1 MTFHRSGAF
10 RSNLNQSQTPKQGRA
25 TASRALAVFRPY
37 VPQLGVILVA
47 ITVTSILGLIN
58 PLLLKAIIDVAIGQK
73 DWTLLNVFVGLMIV
87 VPIVTGLIGVGQT
100 YVSNVVG
107 QRVMRDLRLTLYQ
120 KLQNM
125 PLQFFTATRTGEIQS
140 RLSND
145 IGGIQAVVT
154 NTAGSI
160 VSNIT
165 TVVSTLI
172 AMLIIDPGLTLLS
185 VGLAPVF
192 VFITHNVGKRRRELT
207 AERQRSL
214 ADMSAM
220 VEETLSVSGVL
231 LTKTFGR
238 QEDEV
243 GRFGRENHRLLGL
256 QIRIQMMGRWFNMAM
271 GTIFSVT
278 PALVYWVAGN
288 DIING
293 TGNITIGD
301 IVAFTTLQSRIF
313 FPIGS
318 LLNMHIEIQSALALF
333 ERIFEYLDLRQ
344 EIVDRPGARE
354 LDPRAAAGHV
364 RFDEVS
370 FSYPETPPA
379 PTHDNGDAVSM
390 PERAATDDRPGNAG
404 ANGRSPFRLE
414 RLSFDARPG
423 QLIALV
429 GPSGAGKTT
438 TSYLIP
444 RLYDVDEGRVLID
457 GHDVRDMTLRSLGEL
472 VGFVSQE
479 PYLFHTSVR
488 ANLLYAKPDA
498 GDEELIA
505 AAKAAAIHDRV
516 MELPNGYDTTVGER
530 GFQLSGG
537 EKQRLA
543 LARVILKDPRVLIL
557 DEATSSLDS
566 RSEKL
571 IQDAL
576 ETVMR
581 GRTTIAIAH
590 RLSTILAA
598 DQILVFD
605 RGRVVERGS
614 HGELLQRGGLYAT
627 LYEQQFRGAKATEP
641 LGRT

>member
-25 TASRALAVFRPY
+25 TASRSLAVFRPY

-243 GRFGRENHRLLGL
+243 DRFGRENHRLLGL

-293 TGNITIGD
+293 
-301 IVAFTTLQSRIF
+301 
-313 FPIGS
+313 
-318 LLNMHIEIQSALALF
+318 
-333 ERIFEYLDLRQ
+333 
-344 EIVDRPGARE
+344 
-354 LDPRAAAGHV
+354 AG
-364 RFDEVS
+364 
-370 FSYPETPPA
+370 T
-379 PTHDNGDAVSM
+379 
-390 PERAATDDRPGNAG
+390 
-404 ANGRSPFRLE
+404 SP
-414 RLSFDARPG
+414 S
-423 QLIALV
+423 
-429 GPSGAGKTT
+429 
-438 TSYLIP
+438 
-444 RLYDVDEGRVLID
+444 
-457 GHDVRDMTLRSLGEL
+457 
-472 VGFVSQE
+472 
-479 PYLFHTSVR
+479 
-488 ANLLYAKPDA
+488 
-498 GDEELIA
+498 
-505 AAKAAAIHDRV
+505 
-516 MELPNGYDTTVGER
+516 
-530 GFQLSGG
+530 
-537 EKQRLA
+537 
-543 LARVILKDPRVLIL
+543 
-557 DEATSSLDS
+557 ATSSPSLRCRAGSSFPLAPCSICTS
-566 RSEKL
+566 RSRAPWPCSSASSSISISGRKSSTGPAPGSSIPARRRDTFDSTRSPSAIRRL
-571 IQDAL
+571 RPRPPTTTATRSRCRNGPPPT
-576 ETVMR
+576 TVPAMPA
-581 GRTTIAIAH
+581 RTADP
-590 RLSTILAA
+590 RLGSSDSPSTPGP
-598 DQILVFD
+598 V
-605 RGRVVERGS
+605 S
-614 HGELLQRGGLYAT
+614 
-627 LYEQQFRGAKATEP
+627 
-641 LGRT
+641 